1 MTFYSPKNSEELE
14 KIKTIIEQKKNIK
27 KMNLNKKIQKQ
38 TQNYDLAEQYAPIT
52 DLQKKTTED
61 IMKGQQEQK
70 LAIEDQTKAIRD
82 QTNIMTN
89 MLPELPE
96 EMPAI
101 PDNEVQINAIDAGIS
116 DKLNRITDKGSYDK
130 FNFIKKDLNN
140 YSINKKP
147 FQIVDKKL
155 KFDNKEYEISPNFF
169 KIFRPRINKLAALE
183 LTRNLS
189 SIEKEALPHF
199 VEYACGLGKD
209 VKSKIYKAIK
219 FLRENPDSDSDGDSE
234 NFADLELQ
242 GQERELEGRGV
253 TNYVFLSSNPDSL
266 VERLEVLVGEHFA
279 GNKNAYREASAI
291 LNELLKMDELSKNE
305 YENGM
310 NIFIE

>member
-1 MTFYSPKNSEELE
+1 MTFYSPKNDEDLE

-38 TQNYDLAEQYAPIT
+38 TLNYDLAEQYAPIT

-101 PDNEVQINAIDAGIS
+101 ANNELQINAIDGGIS
-116 DKLNRITDKGSYDK
+116 DKLNRITDRGSYAK
-130 FNFIKKDLNN
+130 FNFIKIDLNN
-140 YSINKKP
+140 YSVNEKP
-147 FQIVDKKL
+147 FQIIGKKL

-169 KIFRPRINKLAALE
+169 ELFKPNNKITAN
-183 LTRNLS
+183 NLS
-189 SIEKEALPHF
+189 IIEREALLDF
-199 VEYACGLGKD
+199 VEYAGGLGRD
-209 VKSKIYKAIK
+209 VKSKLHQAIK
-219 FLRENPDSDSDGDSE
+219 LSEALNEEYHDSDFDGNAE
-234 NFADLELQ
+234 NFADIELQ
-242 GQERELEGRGV
+242 REENDFNRALEGRV
-253 TNYVFLSSNPDSL
+253 LLTMYSYHQTPTLS
-266 VERLEVLVGEHFA
+266 
-279 GNKNAYREASAI
+279 
-291 LNELLKMDELSKNE
+291 LKD
-305 YENGM
+305 
-310 NIFIE
+310 

>member
-1 MTFYSPKNSEELE
+1 MTFYSPKNDEELE
-14 KIKTIIEQKKNIK
+14 KIKTIIEQKKKIK

-38 TQNYDLAEQYAPIT
+38 TLNYYLAEQYAPIT

-89 MLPELPE
+89 MLQELPE

-101 PDNEVQINAIDAGIS
+101 ADNELQINAIDGGIS
-116 DKLNRITDKGSYDK
+116 DKLNRLTNNGSYSK
-130 FNFIKKDLNN
+130 FNFIKNDLNN
-140 YSINKKP
+140 YSINENP

-169 KIFRPRINKLAALE
+169 ELFRPKNKICVLE
-183 LTRNLS
+183 LTS
-189 SIEKEALPHF
+189 MEKEALSHF
-199 VEYACGLGKD
+199 VEYAGGSGGD

-219 FLRENPDSDSDGDSE
+219 FLRENSGSDSDGDSE
-234 NFADLELQ
+234 NFADIELQ
-242 GQERELEGRGV
+242 REENAFNRALEGRGV
-253 TNYVFLSSNPDSL
+253 TNYVFLSSNPDTL
-266 VERLEVLVGEHFA
+266 VERLEVLVGEYFA

-291 LNELLKMDELSKNE
+291 LHELLRMGEL
-305 YENGM
+305 
-310 NIFIE
+310 